1 MEQIAID
8 LVGSARAASNVT
20 AHLSNHNGVHL
31 NQAVLPVQPNA
42 VNTRPYPVFPAATNQ
57 PKRWAEERAG
67 HPRRAYGDVTRR
79 GISINHR
86 IRIRAVAAA

>member
-42 VNTRPYPVFPAATNQ
+42 VNTRPYPVFTAGTWPLR
-57 PKRWAEERAG
+57 PRSDESAETLG
-67 HPRRAYGDVTRR
+67 
-79 GISINHR
+79 
-86 IRIRAVAAA
+86 